1 MCAAE
6 NETTARLLS
15 VVSYNIHQCVG
26 VDGRREP
33 TRIAAILKELNPD
46 IIGLQEVHS
55 AHDGTFEA
63 YQMRYLA
70 EATGYEVVSGPNVT
84 KNNSEYGNVL
94 LTRHSVVRVQRLD
107 LSVPGREARGAIDA
121 DIAVGKRTVRVI
133 VSHLGLGIRERRYQT
148 KRLLGLLGQEK
159 TSPIVLLLDLN
170 EWFPFGGPILRFN
183 EEFGKAPC
191 CRSFPSFFPL
201 FSIDRIWVSPR
212 AALLRVQPYL
222 TRLTRVA
229 SDHLPLVATIDLDRF

>member
-1 MCAAE
+1 VYAE
-6 NETTARLLS
+6 HIESQGLLS

-26 VDGRREP
+26 VDGRRDP
-33 TRIAAILKELNPD
+33 TRIAGILKDLHPD

-63 YQMRYLA
+63 YQLRYLA
-70 EATGYEVVSGPNVT
+70 ETTGYGVVSGPNVT
-84 KNNSEYGNVL
+84 KDNSEYGNVL
-94 LTRHSVVRVQRLD
+94 LTRHSVVRVRRLD

-121 DIAVGKRTVRVI
+121 DIAVGERMVRVI

-148 KRLLGLLGQEK
+148 KRLLGILEREK
-159 TSPIVLLLDLN
+159 TSPLIVLLDLN

-183 EEFGKAPC
+183 EQFGKTPC

-201 FSIDRIWVSPR
+201 FSIDRIWVRPR
-212 AALLRVQPYL
+212 AALLDVRPYL
-222 TRLTRVA
+222 TRDTRVA
-229 SDHLPLVATIDLDRF
+229 SDHLPLLATINLDCC